1 MIQLLILQNGAL
13 FSLSVIYH
21 NQEMFEGARGIIKNI
36 NWRTDTT
43 MANKIRSNGQT
54 KIYKT
59 LHWKLKI
66 KQSSHRFDI
75 W

>member
-13 FSLSVIYH
+13 FSLNVIYH
-21 NQEMFEGARGIIKNI
+21 NQEKFEDARGIIKNI

-54 KIYKT
+54 KIY
-59 LHWKLKI
+59 
-66 KQSSHRFDI
+66 
-75 W
+75 